1 MVQVNLP
8 KRRWSWGKGDSSHL
22 VVTYN
27 VDDEGTTPHPSSPR
41 HTTVTVPLYPCR
53 SHRRRGWAKLHSSA
67 PTVLAYHL
75 LDGPSA
81 SPTLLLFRTRPTTD
95 WMRDIPDYTPLGA
108 MVIPGTHES
117 CALYGYFISQCQ
129 QVATPIAQQLEDGV
143 RFFDIRLKVEDG
155 KLLTYH
161 GIRPERSTLQHEL
174 STLSAFLRAHP
185 SETLVVSIK
194 EETPPWDVSFS
205 RLVYEA
211 FTEPAWR
218 DLYRIDS
225 FLDIPE
231 KAITVVAHLI
241 PTLVPTTSPLT
252 PPPSPFPSMSSAT
265 TQTPWTISFTSASN
279 FPLAAPTWI
288 AKGLGTASWL
298 GLGVEGVNPRIV
310 KWLLLTAS
318 EGLRPRATVL
328 SDFYRQA
335 PGGGEFGEGG
345 DRGLAEL
352 LVALNFV

>member
-1 MVQVNLP
+1 MCGRLVRGCVCV
-8 KRRWSWGKGDSSHL
+8 WATGGKL
-22 VVTYN
+22 
-27 VDDEGTTPHPSSPR
+27 
-41 HTTVTVPLYPCR
+41 CR
-53 SHRRRGWAKLHSSA
+53 KA
-67 PTVLAYHL
+67 PTCHY
-75 LDGPSA
+75 GA
-81 SPTLLLFRTRPTTD
+81 SGCRVTF
-95 WMRDIPDYTPLGA
+95 
-108 MVIPGTHES
+108 
-117 CALYGYFISQCQ
+117 
-129 QVATPIAQQLEDGV
+129 QLT
-143 RFFDIRLKVEDG
+143 IR
-155 KLLTYH
+155 
-161 GIRPERSTLQHEL
+161 R
-174 STLSAFLRAHP
+174 
-185 SETLVVSIK
+185 
-194 EETPPWDVSFS
+194 
-205 RLVYEA
+205 
-211 FTEPAWR
+211 
-218 DLYRIDS
+218 YRIDS